1 MKNFNSP
8 TKGKM
13 DLDQVARDIV
23 NYIKEQPDAKYRLII
38 GSDSEGNGKIEL
50 VTAIVIYR
58 KKKGGRYFWQKQ
70 SLEKIFN
77 LRQKIY
83 KEVELSLSTS
93 QELIKKLKAHL
104 LKEDIRSN
112 LEIHIDVGEN
122 GPTKDLIREVVGMVL
137 GFGFRAKTK
146 PASFGASMVADRHL

>member
-93 QELIKKLKAHL
+93 QELIKKLKL
-104 LKEDIRSN
+104 YLTKEDVRSN

-122 GPTKDLIREVVGMVL
+122 GPTKELIREVVGMVL
-137 GFGFRAKTK
+137 GCGFRAKTK